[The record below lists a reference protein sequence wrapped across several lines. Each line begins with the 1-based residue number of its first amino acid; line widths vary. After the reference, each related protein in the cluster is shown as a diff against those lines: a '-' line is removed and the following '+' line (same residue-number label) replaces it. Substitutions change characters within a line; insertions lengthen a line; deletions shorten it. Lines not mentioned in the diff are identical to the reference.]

1 MKTQDESRELSHG
14 AGVQPVEE
22 MVGVAISM
30 AERHLS
36 EIVRHRKH
44 VETDQHGY
52 RNHPDYVYANVTL
65 HSRAFLWE
73 LVAAFDLTLFW
84 MKERFNLDLD
94 AQRSRGPRWRQS
106 AKIAD
111 PKCAAAFAEVGQTH
125 GSDWFSAVTRYRNY
139 AHRNFIFTQGLL
151 TESQDPQILWPRAIE
166 GTPYLEDLT
175 IILTR
180 YLDNF
185 KAYVARLTP
194 LMAQSEHTE
203 KAASETV

>member
-1 MKTQDESRELSHG
+1 
-14 AGVQPVEE
+14 
-22 MVGVAISM
+22 M

-94 AQRSRGPRWRQS
+94 AQKVTWTAVETKCKNSRSQMCCGVR
-106 AKIAD
+106 
-111 PKCAAAFAEVGQTH
+111 
-125 GSDWFSAVTRYRNY
+125 
-139 AHRNFIFTQGLL
+139 
-151 TESQDPQILWPRAIE
+151 
-166 GTPYLEDLT
+166 
-175 IILTR
+175 
-180 YLDNF
+180 
-185 KAYVARLTP
+185 
-194 LMAQSEHTE
+194 
-203 KAASETV
+203 